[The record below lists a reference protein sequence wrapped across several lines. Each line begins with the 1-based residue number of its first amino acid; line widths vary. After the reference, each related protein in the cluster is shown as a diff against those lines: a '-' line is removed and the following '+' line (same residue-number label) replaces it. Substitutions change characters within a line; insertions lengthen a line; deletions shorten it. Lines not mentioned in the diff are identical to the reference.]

1 MIALV
6 TDSASQIPA
15 ALATRLGVMVV
26 PVVVTIDGVDHREGV
41 DIDADGFWQTFAGE
55 RLPEV
60 ATSQPSPGA
69 IHAVYH
75 AAIEA
80 GATEIVSVHVGA
92 EHSGTL
98 NSARLAA
105 QSTPVPVHLV
115 DTGTAS
121 FGVTCCVWEAAAAL
135 AAGASAEGAASRAER
150 TAPLV
155 GTTFII
161 QALDFARRGGRLAPH
176 LEEDHDGIMVLGGVG
191 GAIDV
196 LATGHSIDELCDH
209 MVAPFLADGVP
220 IRAGVSLA
228 DTATEIFTAG
238 IEARLRDADIAVDLV
253 RYRVGPSIA
262 AHTGP
267 GTAGGF
273 WYPVGD

>member
-1 MIALV
+1 VIALV
-6 TDSASQIPA
+6 TDSASQIPPELA
-15 ALATRLGVMVV
+15 ARFGVTVI
-26 PVVVTIDGVDHREGV
+26 PVVVTIDGIDHREGV
-41 DIDADGFWQTFAGE
+41 DIHADDFWERFAGAE
-55 RLPEV
+55 LPV
-60 ATSQPSPGA
+60 ITTSQPSPGEFA
-69 IHAVYH
+69 RVYEDLL
-75 AAIEA
+75 AS

-98 NSARLAA
+98 NAARIAA
-105 QSTPVPVHLV
+105 EAVDARVHLV

-135 AAGASAEGAASRAER
+135 TDGASGEQAAARAR
-150 TAPLV
+150 ATAPTI

-161 QALDFARRGGRLAPH
+161 QALDFARKGGRLRTQLA
-176 LEEDHDGIMVLGGVG
+176 EDHDGAMVIGGVG
-191 GAIDV
+191 GALDL
-196 LATGHSIDELCDH
+196 LATGHSIDELCDQ
-209 MVAPFLADGVP
+209 MVEPFLAAGRP

-228 DTATEIFTAG
+228 DPATTVFTDG
-238 IEARLRDADIAVDLV
+238 IEARLRDSDLCVDLV

-273 WYPVGD
+273 WYPVGA

>member
-15 ALATRLGVMVV
+15 ALAARFGVMVI

-41 DIDADGFWQTFAGE
+41 DIDADGFWRMVAGE
-55 RLPEV
+55 RLPDV
-60 ATSQPSPGA
+60 TTSQPSPGE

-75 AAIEA
+75 EAVQA

-105 QSTPVPVHLV
+105 RTTPVPVHLV

-121 FGVTCCVWEAAAAL
+121 FGVTCCVWEAAASI
-135 AAGASAEGAASRAER
+135 AAGASAEEAARRAER

-176 LEEDHDGIMVLGGVG
+176 LASDHDGVMVLGGVG
-191 GAIDV
+191 GAVDLIA
-196 LATGHSIDELCDH
+196 LGHSIDDLCDQ

-228 DTATEIFTAG
+228 DPATEIFTAG
-238 IEARLRDADIAVDLV
+238 IEARLRDSRVPVDLV

-273 WYPVGD
+273 WYPTGG